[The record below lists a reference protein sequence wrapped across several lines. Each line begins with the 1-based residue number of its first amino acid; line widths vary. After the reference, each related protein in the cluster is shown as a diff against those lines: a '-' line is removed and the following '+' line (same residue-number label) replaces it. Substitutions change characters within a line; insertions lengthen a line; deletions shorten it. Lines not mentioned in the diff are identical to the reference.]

1 LRRRPRHAAKRAR
14 RRLRRTLPT
23 PKALGAALG
32 RLLWSL
38 VWSGLPPERR
48 RARALVTGAVV
59 LAGVVILTSFPFS
72 EVFSQRSA
80 LSTTARQLSSMEA
93 ANRLLAGQVSGLS
106 ATATIEALARHDYGF
121 VPQGD
126 RAYDILP
133 PSGTSDPSSTASG
146 DVPLDAPPVVPGSS
160 RSQALLGVV
169 VPATGPEGSE
179 TSRSGSAGTPPA
191 PSGPPPGYWAR
202 VLNSLEFWN

>member
-1 LRRRPRHAAKRAR
+1 
-14 RRLRRTLPT
+14 LPT

-48 RARALVTGAVV
+48 RARALVTGALV

-80 LSTTARQLSSMEA
+80 LSSTARQLSSMEA

-106 ATATIEALARHDYGF
+106 ATSTIEALARHDYGF

-133 PSGTSDPSSTASG
+133 PSGTSGSSSTSSG
-146 DVPLDAPPVVPGSS
+146 AVPLDAPPVVPGSS

-169 VPATGPEGSE
+169 LPATGPGGSDV
-179 TSRSGSAGTPPA
+179 RSGSAGTPPV